1 MKSKILLLIFYII
14 FIFNSNLFSNENNKT
29 LKVGL
34 LAPLSGPYSEIG
46 NSLLYSLQLAL
57 EEINDRNVIVV
68 PKDSGNNDEEKI
80 NSAINDMRSS
90 GIKVV
95 IGPVSYQ
102 EFEVVKKYNDLIFIS
117 PSNIN
122 PKFSNNTI
130 SIGVSLESQLIALT
144 QFIKKQKKSK
154 TIIMYP
160 KNEYLGLVEEKLD
173 NLNLKEIKRFAYS
186 SNPEVLTGEI
196 EILTNYNQR
205 KRNLE
210 LRKKMFEDKEDEQ
223 SMRELER
230 LEQLYTLG
238 NVNFDS
244 VIIIDFG
251 NNLKSVLTSL
261 VYTDVNQNNVLFTTI
276 NQWFDES
283 IFYENTIKN
292 IYYPSVNY
300 KEFKK
305 YNEKYFEKFKIYPN
319 EITILAYDAL
329 GLIYYAWK
337 KNGKINSV
345 NDFSFKN
352 KIKGKIGTFS
362 FKNGIVSQEL
372 DIYKTENK
380 KFIKYYFF
388 FSIFGKQYIYDPFL
402 FF

>member
-1 MKSKILLLIFYII
+1 MKNKILLIFYLI
-14 FIFNSNLFSNENNKT
+14 FIFNSNLLSNENNNK

-57 EEINDRNVIVV
+57 EEINDKNVIIV
-68 PKDSGNNDEEKI
+68 PKDSGFKDEKKI
-80 NSAINDMRSS
+80 NSAINELRLD
-90 GIKVV
+90 GVKII
-95 IGPVSYQ
+95 IGPMTYK
-102 EFEVVKKYNDLIFIS
+102 EFDQAKKYNDLIFIS
-117 PSNIN
+117 PSNIS
-122 PKFSNNTI
+122 PEFSKNII
-130 SIGVSLESQLIALT
+130 SIGISLESQLIALSK
-144 QFIKKQKKSK
+144 FIKKQNRTN

-160 KNEYLGLVEEKLD
+160 ENEYVELIEKKLEV
-173 NLNLKEIKRFAYS
+173 LNLKNIKIFKYS
-186 SNPEVLTGEI
+186 SNPEILTGEI
-196 EILTNYNQR
+196 ETLTNYSQR

-223 SMRELER
+223 SKKELEQ

-238 NVNFDS
+238 NVSFDS

-261 VYTDVNQNNVLFTTI
+261 VYTDVNQEDVLFTTI

-292 IYYPSVNY
+292 LYYPSVNY
-300 KEFKK
+300 KEYKK
-305 YNEKYFEKFKIYPN
+305 YNVKYFERYKIYPN
-319 EITILAYDAL
+319 EITILAYDAI

-337 KNGKINSV
+337 KNGNINSI
-345 NDFSFKN
+345 NDFLFKN

-362 FKNGIVSQEL
+362 FKNGKVIQEL
-372 DIYKTENK
+372 NIYKTENK
-380 KFIKYYFF
+380 KFVKF
-388 FSIFGKQYIYDPFL
+388 
-402 FF
+402 

>member
-1 MKSKILLLIFYII
+1 MKIKSFILIFYII
-14 FIFNSNLFSNENNKT
+14 FIFNSNLLSEEKNKI

-57 EEINDRNVIVV
+57 EEINDENVIIV
-68 PKDSGNNDEEKI
+68 PRDSGLNDKEKL
-80 NSAINDMRSS
+80 NSALESLQES
-90 GIKVV
+90 GVKVI
-95 IGPVSYQ
+95 IGPSTFE
-102 EFEVVKKYNDLIFIS
+102 EFDHIKKYNNLIFIS

-122 PKFSNNTI
+122 PEFSKNII
-130 SIGVSLESQLIALT
+130 SIGISLESQLNAIIN
-144 QFIKKQKKSK
+144 FIKKQKKTK
-154 TIIMYP
+154 TVIMYP
-160 KNEYLGLVEEKLD
+160 KNDYLEMIEKKIKNLD
-173 NLNLKEIKRFAYS
+173 LKNIKIFTYS

-196 EILTNYNQR
+196 ETLTNYTQR

-223 SMRELER
+223 SIKELER

-261 VYTDVNQNNVLFTTI
+261 VYTDVNQDKVLFTTI

-292 IYYPSVNY
+292 LYYPSVNL

-305 YNEKYFEKFKIYPN
+305 YNNKYFKKFKTYPN

-337 KNGKINSV
+337 KNGEINSI
-345 NDFSFKN
+345 NNFSFKN

-362 FKNGIVSQEL
+362 FKNGKVTQEL
-372 DIYKTENK
+372 NIYKTGNN
-380 KFIKYYFF
+380 KFIKF
-388 FSIFGKQYIYDPFL
+388 
-402 FF
+402 